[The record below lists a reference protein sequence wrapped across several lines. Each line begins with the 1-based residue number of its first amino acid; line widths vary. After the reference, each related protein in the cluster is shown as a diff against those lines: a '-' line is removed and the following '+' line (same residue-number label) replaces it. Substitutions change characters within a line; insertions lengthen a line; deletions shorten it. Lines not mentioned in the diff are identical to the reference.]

1 MMCLFLGCSGGL
13 MAKMHVSFN
22 ILVLELQIKW
32 QGTKES
38 AIIHGLHRHTA
49 ALTGGI

>member
-1 MMCLFLGCSGGL
+1 MCLSLCCSGGL
-13 MAKMHVSFN
+13 MAKMHVLFS

-32 QGTKES
+32 QGTKEY